1 MISKP
6 FVNVLC
12 KFFSLTFH
20 HFVYNLCDPLAEHCL
35 LTNNDFHN
43 YFLKADQICYSVLC
57 VFSYMAAG
65 QEQKKA
71 AQLSPKPQQK
81 NQPKLQ
87 TQPQPPQQKKQEHL
101 PSQNTTSPT
110 ITKPQQ
116 QPTQPKPQS
125 VTIKQTIQPQI
136 TTSAVQPP
144 SQHPTPVTASIS
156 TTQTR
161 PIPSTSMTTKVTD
174 QIKSKLPQL
183 PPRVQSQSSVT
194 SRGPPP
200 AIPPRSNVP
209 PPPHR
214 SESVQITSKSVEP
227 TGKALMRQTSV
238 NSIPPQ
244 FTPQPP
250 PKFVIPQ
257 RQNSRTS
264 LGRHNSISGPSG
276 SPTSTSGSPQMTRRH

>member
-1 MISKP
+1 
-6 FVNVLC
+6 
-12 KFFSLTFH
+12 
-20 HFVYNLCDPLAEHCL
+20 
-35 LTNNDFHN
+35 
-43 YFLKADQICYSVLC
+43 
-57 VFSYMAAG
+57 MAAG

-87 TQPQPPQQKKQEHL
+87 TQPQPPQQQKQQHL

-116 QPTQPKPQS
+116 KPSQPNPPQQQQPQT
-125 VTIKQTIQPQI
+125 VTIKQTIQPQKPLV
-136 TTSAVQPP
+136 TTSTVQPP
-144 SQHPTPVTASIS
+144 TQHSPITSSTPTIVQA
-156 TTQTR
+156 R
-161 PIPSTSMTTKVTD
+161 PIPATSIASKVTE

-200 AIPPRSNVP
+200 AIPPRSNATP
-209 PPPHR
+209 LPNR
-214 SESVQITSKSVEP
+214 SESVQIPSKSDEP
-227 TGKALMRQTSV
+227 LNRTLTRQASV

-244 FTPQPP
+244 YTPQPP

-264 LGRHNSISGPSG
+264 LGRHNSVSGPSAS
-276 SPTSTSGSPQMTRRH
+276 SPTSSSGSPQMTRKH

>member
-1 MISKP
+1 
-6 FVNVLC
+6 
-12 KFFSLTFH
+12 
-20 HFVYNLCDPLAEHCL
+20 
-35 LTNNDFHN
+35 
-43 YFLKADQICYSVLC
+43 
-57 VFSYMAAG
+57 MAAG

-87 TQPQPPQQKKQEHL
+87 TQPQPQPQKKQQHL

-116 QPTQPKPQS
+116 QQTQQQQQQQQKQSQQQQQPIAKPQT
-125 VTIKQTIQPQI
+125 VTIKQTIQPQKPLV
-136 TTSAVQPP
+136 TTTVVQPP
-144 SQHPTPVTASIS
+144 AQPAQHPPTTSSAP

-161 PIPSTSMTTKVTD
+161 PIPSTSITSKVTE

-183 PPRVQSQSSVT
+183 PPRVQSQNSVT

-200 AIPPRSNVP
+200 AIPPRSTNAP
-209 PPPHR
+209 PLPNR
-214 SESVQITSKSVEP
+214 SESVQIPSKSEEP
-227 TGKALMRQTSV
+227 SNKLTRQTSV

-264 LGRHNSISGPSG
+264 LGRHNSVSGPSG
-276 SPTSTSGSPQMTRRH
+276 SPTSTTGSPQMTRKH

>member
-1 MISKP
+1 MCSFDEQELYARTKIISQQ
-6 FVNVLC
+6 
-12 KFFSLTFH
+12 KFI
-20 HFVYNLCDPLAEHCL
+20 P
-35 LTNNDFHN
+35 
-43 YFLKADQICYSVLC
+43 KADQICYSVLC

-71 AQLSPKPQQK
+71 AQLSPKPQHK

-87 TQPQPPQQKKQEHL
+87 TQPQPPQQQKQQHL

-116 QPTQPKPQS
+116 KPTQPLQQAPQQPQQTAPAKPQT
-125 VTIKQTIQPQI
+125 VTIKQTIQPQKPLV

-144 SQHPTPVTASIS
+144 AQHPPVTSSTSVTQPRSVATASI
-156 TTQTR
+156 
-161 PIPSTSMTTKVTD
+161 TTKVTE

-183 PPRVQSQSSVT
+183 PPRVQSQNSVT

-200 AIPPRSNVP
+200 AIPPRSANAP
-209 PPPHR
+209 PLPNR
-214 SESVQITSKSVEP
+214 SESVQIPSRSEEP
-227 TGKALMRQTSV
+227 SNRALIRQTSV

-244 FTPQPP
+244 YTPQPP

-264 LGRHNSISGPSG
+264 LGRHNSVSGPSSG
-276 SPTSTSGSPQMTRRH
+276 SPTSTGGSPQMTRKH